1 MDIDE
6 RLQTVEEEKLT
17 VPIEVL
23 LKNIDFLQQ
32 IYKIISSF
40 RL

>member
-6 RLQTVEEEKLT
+6 RLQTVEDEQLT

-23 LKNIDFLQQ
+23 LKNIKFL
-32 IYKIISSF
+32 
-40 RL
+40 